1 VSFTP
6 DRDGSAVA
14 GVAMAIVADNQD
26 PEDLG
31 RVKLTY
37 PWREADDE
45 SYWARVA
52 APMAGPDMGA
62 YFLPEEGDE
71 VLVGFENGDLEHPYV
86 LGALWNGER
95 EPPENNSD
103 GNNDVR
109 TVRSRSGH
117 ELSFDDAD
125 DGGSIT
131 IETNGGHTVTLDDAS
146 GSEEVSVEDSSG
158 QNSLTFDPN
167 AGEVS
172 LEAGG
177 TLTIEAPSIELSG
190 EGSVTIE
197 SNGMLTLEG
206 ALVKIN

>member
-1 VSFTP
+1 MSAAS
-6 DRDGSAVA
+6 DREAPVP
-14 GVAMAIVADNQD
+14 GVAMALVADNRD
-26 PEDLG
+26 PEGLG
-31 RVKLTY
+31 RVRLTY

-45 SYWARVA
+45 SYWARIAV
-52 APMAGPDMGA
+52 PMAGPETGT

-71 VLVGFENGDLEHPYV
+71 VLVAFENGDLDSPYV
-86 LGALWNGER
+86 VGALWNGAR
-95 EPPENNSD
+95 EPPETNAD

-117 ELSFDDAD
+117 ALTFDDAS
-125 DGGSIT
+125 DGGGIT
-131 IETNGGHTVTLDDAS
+131 IETSGGHTVTLDDAS
-146 GSEEVSVEDSSG
+146 GSEEVAVTDKSG

-177 TLTIEAPSIELSG
+177 TLTIEAPSVELRG
-190 EGSVTIE
+190 QGSVTIE
-197 SNGMLTLEG
+197 SGGVLTLEG